1 MKENNPLSPHSEL
14 ATLANSL
21 FVIISSIVGLL
32 LMIGAFLID
41 LDPKV
46 RDPSILKWQF
56 AIGQE
61 ILIAIGTSILASVCF
76 YLLYSRTAENRVLRE
91 VSVQVTRVATEYAT
105 SLFKEHFDKMMPAK
119 IYPQTN
125 VPSKGF
131 NDDFDDLLKDSK
143 TYKYKGDAASYTAF
157 RLHLMSQRGNLLE
170 KEIKIL
176 LLDPREIS
184 LFEGRAQMELSSKSY
199 SKAELTEYASTL
211 RIKVYVTLVAL
222 FDICHS
228 VRVEVGFHKE
238 HLFFRSEIFDD
249 GLFLTYYLGGEFP
262 STYLYTRKTLSYD
275 AFLLNFW
282 QNYNDSAATF
292 VFNNQLT
299 EDEFKSHLHL
309 LGCTLSI
316 EDLRNEMNESFKKHR
331 QLLSSMV

>member
-1 MKENNPLSPHSEL
+1 MKENNPLPPHSEL
-14 ATLANSL
+14 ANLANSL

-32 LMIGAFLID
+32 LMGTAFIID

-46 RDPSILKWQF
+46 RDPNIIQWQF

-91 VSVQVTRVATEYAT
+91 VSVQVTKIATEYAT
-105 SLFKEHFDKMMPAK
+105 SLFKERFDKMMPAK

-125 VPSKGF
+125 VPTKGF

-143 TYKYKGDAASYTAF
+143 TYKYKGDVAAYTAF
-157 RLHLMSQRGNLLE
+157 RLHSLSQKGTLLE
-170 KEIKIL
+170 KEIKLL

-199 SKAELTEYASTL
+199 SKTELTDYANAL
-211 RIKVYVTLVAL
+211 RTKVYITLVAL

-228 VRVEVGFHKE
+228 IRVEVAFHKE

-282 QNYNDSAATF
+282 QNYNDSTAIF

-299 EDEFKSHLHL
+299 EDEFKNRLHV
-309 LGCTLSI
+309 LGCTMSI
-316 EDLRNEMNESFKKHR
+316 EDLRYEMNESFKKHR